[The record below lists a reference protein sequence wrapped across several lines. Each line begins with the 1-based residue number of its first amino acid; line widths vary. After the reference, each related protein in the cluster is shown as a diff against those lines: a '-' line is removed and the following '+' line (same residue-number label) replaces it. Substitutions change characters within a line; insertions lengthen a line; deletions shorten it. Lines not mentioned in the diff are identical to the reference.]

1 MKNPKFRL
9 ERERPERPERER
21 GLVPVS
27 ELAMADIRAGF
38 EGSEGGGGR
47 LAEREGDRG

>member
-9 ERERPERPERER
+9 ERPERER

-27 ELAMADIRAGF
+27 VELAMADIRAGF